1 MIKIRKKWT
10 QMELF
15 NFLTKPK
22 IPLKDIALIVLD
34 FDGIFTDNKVM
45 VSEEGKEF
53 VNCTRADGLGIQLL
67 NSKHVPMLILSTETN
82 PVVASRARKLNLPV
96 IQGEENKKQTLIK
109 YCEENKINL
118 QNVMYAGNDLND
130 YEVMK
135 CIGFPV
141 APKDAHPEIKR
152 IAKYIISKKGGE
164 GVVRE
169 LAENLIQ
176 Y

>member
-1 MIKIRKKWT
+1 MKI
-10 QMELF
+10 F
-15 NFLTKPK
+15 NHLTKPNK

-53 VNCTRADGLGIQLL
+53 VSCTRADGLGIKLL
-67 NSKHVPMLILSTETN
+67 NSKHIPMLILSTETN
-82 PVVASRARKLNLPV
+82 PVVTSRAQKLNLTV
-96 IQGEENKKQTLIK
+96 IQGQENKKQTLLK
-109 YCEENKINL
+109 YCKENEINL
-118 QNVMYAGNDLND
+118 QNVLYAGNDLND

-152 IAKYIISKKGGE
+152 IAKYIISKNGGE

>member
-1 MIKIRKKWT
+1 MKI
-10 QMELF
+10 F
-15 NFLTKPK
+15 NLLSKPK

-53 VNCTRADGLGIQLL
+53 VSCTRADGLGIKLL

-96 IQGEENKKQTLIK
+96 IQGAENKKQTLIQ

-135 CIGFPV
+135 CIGIPV

-152 IAKYIISKKGGE
+152 IAKYITSKKGGE

-169 LAENLIQ
+169 LAENLIH